1 MGQLRLLE
9 REEPLGRFTEA
20 LAAVQRGHGRLVLVI
35 GEAGIGKSTF
45 LHRFAWGTEGDAVL
59 TGMCDPLPMPTP
71 LEPFHE
77 LAADLGPDFSGLA
90 SAGSA
95 WALGSRA

>member
-35 GEAGIGKSTF
+35 GEAGIGKST
-45 LHRFAWGTEGDAVL
+45 LVHRFAPALKATPVL

-71 LEPFHE
+71 LQPFHE
-77 LAADLGPDFSGLA
+77 LAADLGPDFSGCRRCSL
-90 SAGSA
+90 
-95 WALGSRA
+95 